1 MGFLQR
7 EVPVIKNE
15 KIAEGFYDLVVS
27 FPEAAEKAAP
37 GQFADIRCAEKTL
50 RRPISLCEIDRDEGT
65 LRMVYEV
72 RGEGTR
78 WLSEVSAGEMLDVLA
93 PLGHGFTLD
102 KSMEHV
108 VFVGGG
114 IGVPPL
120 LEGAKSVASCDAV
133 LGFRTAG
140 AAVLTKDFALHTENL
155 LLASDDGTLG
165 TKGFVTGL
173 LQKRLEEKPC
183 SLICACGPLVML
195 EKIAS
200 LAKQYGIPCEV
211 SLEQRMACGVGACL
225 GCACRLRD
233 ENGREYYGHV
243 CKNGPVFRA
252 EEVVF

>member
-1 MGFLQR
+1 MGFFQR
-7 EVPVIKNE
+7 EVPVIKNK
-15 KIAEGFYDLVVS
+15 KIAEGFFDLVVS
-27 FPEAAEKAAP
+27 FPEAAATAVS
-37 GQFADIRCAEKTL
+37 GQFADIRCAGKTL
-50 RRPISLCEIDRDEGT
+50 RRPISLCEIDREKGN

-72 RGEGTR
+72 RGEGTH
-78 WLSEVSAGEMLDVLA
+78 WLSGVSAGETLDILA

-108 VFVGGG
+108 IFAGGG

-120 LEGAKSVASCDAV
+120 LEGTKSVASCDV
-133 LGFRTAG
+133 LLGFRTEG
-140 AAVLTKDFALHTENL
+140 AAVLTEDFARYTDNL

-165 TKGFVTGL
+165 AKGVVTDL
-173 LQKRLEEKPC
+173 LQTRLEEGFC
-183 SLICACGPLVML
+183 SLICACGPTIML

-200 LAKQYGIPCEV
+200 LARQYGVPCEV

-225 GCACRLRD
+225 GCACRLRS